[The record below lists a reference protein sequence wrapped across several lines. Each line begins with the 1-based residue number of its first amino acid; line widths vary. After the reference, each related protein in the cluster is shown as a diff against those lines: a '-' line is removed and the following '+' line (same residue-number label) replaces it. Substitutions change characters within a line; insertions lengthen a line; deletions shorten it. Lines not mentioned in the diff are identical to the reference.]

1 MNAGKGPWK
10 GCKRLPARWIS
21 GSYWIFF
28 LMFPGRTRVE
38 VSAWFELASFISSC
52 LVLCCPQGMNLSV
65 VCFTV
70 TSSAGAWSASLCVA
84 SCQLPKPVVMR
95 SGLKLWQVQTSLAS
109 WGQVWR
115 WAVDT
120 AFWFNFCLAGGGRT
134 RSNVRVCLTFTLAL
148 GYPGSAWTSEFV
160 PQVTCQQSLFHKSP
174 VTSHTM
180 QLISTSI
187 YWVLASV
194 KSFPSDLSLIGLKHD
209 WKLYV

>member
-70 TSSAGAWSASLCVA
+70 TNSAGAWSAFTLCCKLPVA
-84 SCQLPKPVVMR
+84 SSQL
-95 SGLKLWQVQTSLAS
+95 SCDL
-109 WGQVWR
+109 VWNFGSVKMSCR
-115 WAVDT
+115 YWHS
-120 AFWFNFCLAGGGRT
+120 FWFHFCLAGGGRT